1 MWHWKYENISK
12 TKTLLQVSPSQN
24 VWLPEKKGT
33 GEDSC
38 SEAVEW
44 GYEPLNSASNM
55 PGSNPAPDTHLWS
68 GHHAEPLQDP
78 AICPLQNGNY
88 WCLLPLAAVRKKP
101 LSGAWDTEAINRC
114 LWFAYYCCCYHY
126 DCNIINRVN
135 LIFKKSFCFN
145 LSSHIWRTYGICLRV
160 FSLF

>member
-1 MWHWKYENISK
+1 MFGFQKRKEQEKILVLSLWIEVMSHSTLRPTCQVQIQPLILICDLDTMQNPFK
-12 TKTLLQVSPSQN
+12 TQL
-24 VWLPEKKGT
+24 
-33 GEDSC
+33 
-38 SEAVEW
+38 
-44 GYEPLNSASNM
+44 
-55 PGSNPAPDTHLWS
+55 
-68 GHHAEPLQDP
+68 
-78 AICPLQNGNY
+78 CPLQNGNY

-145 LSSHIWRTYGICLRV
+145 LSSHI
-160 FSLF
+160 